1 MNDPKKEQPAPVE
14 TSRPESAR
22 DAEPIEQANKA
33 ERGPAIR
40 TEKAPPETNKPR
52 LNLPSAKKRVAP
64 PAPIKDAVTI
74 RVENI
79 MQEGLAEAFQ
89 KLSPIAQQEFKI
101 KGEETAGKIRELLKS
116 THIKVKKIFRLIYE
130 WLRLLPG
137 VNKFFL
143 EQEAKIKTDNI
154 VLIQKEQDQARQTN
168 IMDQI

>member
-1 MNDPKKEQPAPVE
+1 M
-14 TSRPESAR
+14 
-22 DAEPIEQANKA
+22 
-33 ERGPAIR
+33 
-40 TEKAPPETNKPR
+40 
-52 LNLPSAKKRVAP
+52 
-64 PAPIKDAVTI
+64 
-74 RVENI
+74 
-79 MQEGLAEAFQ
+79 
-89 KLSPIAQQEFKI
+89 QEFKI